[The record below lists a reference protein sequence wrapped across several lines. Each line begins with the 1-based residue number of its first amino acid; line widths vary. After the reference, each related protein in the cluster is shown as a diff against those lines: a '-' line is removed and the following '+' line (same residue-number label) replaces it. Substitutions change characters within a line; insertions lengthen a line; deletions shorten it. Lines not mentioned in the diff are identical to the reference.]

1 MAAAGAWTP
10 TATTRTQI
18 LNGTFDWDTTSFN
31 TALFTSSS
39 NLSTSST
46 SYAAVTGEVAQANG
60 YITGG
65 VSVRFAISGTTSVS
79 VSFVQNPAW
88 AASGGSLV
96 ARFAAIYAVGGN
108 IAFFC
113 LLDSTPADVTVTA
126 NNVLVVDSDGSPS
139 AVFTLA

>member
-18 LNGTFDWDTTSFN
+18 VNGSFDWDTTSFKV
-31 TALFTSSS
+31 ALFTSAS
-39 NLSTSST
+39 NLTSSST
-46 SYAAVTGEVAQANG
+46 SYAAVTSEVANANG
-60 YITGG
+60 YTTGG
-65 VSVRFAISGTTSVS
+65 VPVTFVISGTTTVS
-79 VSFVQNPAW
+79 VAFNQNPAW

-126 NNVLVVDSDGSPS
+126 NNVLVVDSDGSPN